1 MFTFKNTF
9 FDLPS
14 DFYENVKPT
23 PVSNPKI
30 IKLNKK
36 LYENLDLD
44 DQISNDLLTKVF
56 SGNLV
61 LDSTQPISLK
71 YAGHQFGNFINQLG
85 DGRAILLGEIVNKSN
100 ERFDIQLKGSGLTP
114 FSRQGDGRSAL
125 GPVIREYVVSEAMFH
140 LGIPTTRAL
149 CAVETGEKV
158 MRESIQPGGILTRVA
173 RSHIRVGSF
182 EYFAS
187 REDWKNVELLLN
199 YSIDRHYPEIKESD
213 EKALEFLRS
222 VASRQSDLM
231 ADWMGVGFIHGV
243 MNTDNFTISGETL
256 DYGPCAFMDEYD
268 PATVYSSIDHGGRY
282 AFGNQPSIAAWNLA
296 SLAGCLISFIDND
309 SKKANELATKVL
321 DDFSINTNQEI
332 LNVMCQKI
340 GLDGNSDQHQTI
352 LKSLLKIMIPNQ
364 ADYILSFRYL
374 GQTLLDKD
382 SLFLDQF
389 KEKEKIKEWLSN
401 WKLTVKE
408 LDLDAEELVKKMDS
422 INPIYIP
429 RNHNVDK
436 AIKAAYE
443 ENLEPMNELLEA
455 LKNPFKENKKYSHLT
470 VPPKE
475 EEKILQTFCGT

>member
-1 MFTFKNTF
+1 MKLSNSYIG
-9 FDLPS
+9 LPE
-14 DFYENVKPT
+14 DFYQVINPLPVK
-23 PVSNPKI
+23 SPKLI
-30 IKLNKK
+30 AFN
-36 LYENLDLD
+36 EDLA
-44 DQISNDLLTKVF
+44 NDLSLSMDPDEALKYF
-56 SGNLV
+56 SGNSIP
-61 LDSTQPISLK
+61 DNTTPIALN
-71 YAGHQFGNFINQLG
+71 YAGHQFGNFVHELG
-85 DGRAILLGEIVNKSN
+85 DGRATLLGEIEVDK
-100 ERFDIQLKGSGLTP
+100 ERFDVQLKGSGPTK
-114 FSRQGDGRSAL
+114 FSRQGDGRSGL
-125 GPVIREYVVSEAMFH
+125 GPVVREYVISEAMHH
-140 LGIPTTRAL
+140 LNIPTTRAL
-149 CAVETGEKV
+149 AAVSTGEHV
-158 MRESIQPGGILTRVA
+158 FREQIEPGGILTRIA
-173 RSHIRVGSF
+173 KSHIRVGTF

-187 REDWKNVELLLN
+187 RQQWENVKLLADYTIQRHFPEIRELDNHYLELL
-199 YSIDRHYPEIKESD
+199 
-213 EKALEFLRS
+213 KAVS
-222 VASRQSDLM
+222 NGQSKLI
-231 ADWMGVGFIHGV
+231 AKWMSVGFIHGV

-332 LNVMCQKI
+332 LNVMCQKM
-340 GLDGNSDQHQTI
+340 GLDGNSDQHQTV
-352 LKSLLKIMIPNQ
+352 LKDLLKIMIPNQ
-364 ADYILSFRYL
+364 ADYTLSFRYL

-408 LDLDAEELVKKMDS
+408 LDLDAEKMVKKMDS

-443 ENLEPMNELLEA
+443 DDLKPMNEILEA
-455 LKNPFKENKKYSHLT
+455 LKDPFEENKKYSHLAI
-470 VPPKE
+470 PPKD